1 MILPLLTVTATTSP
15 HPASAS
21 NIHNH
26 HRCCCPQPRPHPCDE
41 AMALQ
46 SGGLDAAVSGAL
58 AAVDLPVRG

>member
-15 HPASAS
+15 HPAFAS

-26 HRCCCPQPRPHPCDE
+26 RRCCPQPRPHPCDE

-46 SGGLDAAVSGAL
+46 SGGLDAAVSSAL